1 MKDEGRERQFMVLD
15 LTTNEKGGENMMYL
29 VLTNILGNPRYFSL
43 NLTRTIKLYWSLCT
57 AMYN

>member
-43 NLTRTIKLYWSLCT
+43 NLTRTIKLY
-57 AMYN
+57 